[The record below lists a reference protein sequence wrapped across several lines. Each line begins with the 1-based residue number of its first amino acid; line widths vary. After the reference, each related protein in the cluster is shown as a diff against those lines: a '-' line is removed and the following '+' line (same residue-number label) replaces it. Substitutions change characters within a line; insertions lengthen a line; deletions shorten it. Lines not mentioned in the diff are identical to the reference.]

1 MRRGVQQ
8 TIVAAFLA
16 LIALPLAANLA
27 GVDGADPE
35 AENRELT
42 TFPPLTF
49 STTGV
54 ASFGN
59 RLAAW
64 FEDHFGFRA
73 RLVRWHGELRLFGL
87 GMSPSTAV
95 LRGRDGWFFYADDEG
110 VEDYTN
116 ANLLSAEAIATW
128 RQQIVIARNWCRA
141 HHLAYV
147 FTIAPD
153 KHVLYPEKMP
163 DDVRPLQPTS
173 RADQVLNAV
182 SDTGVAIDLR
192 PALLDA
198 KRRERIY
205 QRTDTHWNE
214 RGAFAAYQ
222 QILQAVRAQQP
233 RVPPAW
239 PRAEFAPSATDVRG
253 MDLAGMMGLTRVLR
267 EEDLRL
273 TPLRRRQAVVVEPAG
288 ETADAEVGRLVTEIP
303 GSNLPRAVIIRDSFM
318 SAIAPFLSEHFSR
331 AVYLWRNDFDPASI
345 EAERP
350 DVVIQEIVGRH
361 LYDYVPTPELLPAN

>member
-1 MRRGVQQ
+1 MGRGLKQA
-8 TIVAAFLA
+8 IVATFLV

-27 GVDGADPE
+27 GVDGADPQ
-35 AENRELT
+35 AENRELAAFPQLRLSPAGLA
-42 TFPPLTF
+42 TFG
-49 STTGV
+49 TG
-54 ASFGN
+54 
-59 RLAAW
+59 LAAW

-73 RLVRWHGELRLFGL
+73 RLVQWHGELRLFGL
-87 GMSPSTAV
+87 GVSPSKAV

-116 ANLLSAEAIATW
+116 AHLLSAEEITTW
-128 RQQIVIARNWCRA
+128 RQQIVIARNWSRA
-141 HHLAYV
+141 HRIAYL

-163 DDVRPLQPTS
+163 DDVTPLRPTS

-182 SDTGVAIDLR
+182 SDTGVAVDLR
-192 PALLDA
+192 PALFDA
-198 KRRERIY
+198 RRRERIY

-239 PRAEFAPSATDVRG
+239 PRADFEPTARDVHG
-253 MDLAGMMGLTRVLR
+253 LDLAGMMGLTRVLR

-273 TPLRRRQAVVVEPAG
+273 TPRRRRQAVVVEPRG
-288 ETADAEVGRLVTEIP
+288 EAPDAEVGRLVTEIP

-318 SAIAPFLSEHFSR
+318 SALAPFLSEHFSR
-331 AVYLWRNDFDPASI
+331 AVYLWRNDFDPAAI
-345 EAERP
+345 EVEHP

-361 LYDYVPTPELLPAN
+361 LYDYVPTPELLPIN

>member
-1 MRRGVQQ
+1 MRRGLKQ
-8 TIVAAFLA
+8 TIVAAFLV

-27 GVDGADPE
+27 GVDGADPA
-35 AENRELT
+35 AENRELAAFPRLTLSPT
-42 TFPPLTF
+42 TLT
-49 STTGV
+49 
-54 ASFGN
+54 AFGN
-59 RLAAW
+59 GFAAW

-87 GMSPSTAV
+87 GVSPSTAV
-95 LRGRDGWFFYADDEG
+95 LRGSDGWFFYADDEG
-110 VEDYTN
+110 VEDFTN
-116 ANLLSAEAIATW
+116 AHLLTADEITTW
-128 RQQIVIARNWCRA
+128 RQQIVIARNWCRG
-141 HHLAYV
+141 HRLAYV

-163 DDVRPLQPTS
+163 HEVRQLQGTT

-182 SDTGVAIDLR
+182 SDTGVAVDLR
-192 PALLDA
+192 PVLFDA

-214 RGAFAAYQ
+214 RGAYAAYE

-239 PRAEFAPSATDVRG
+239 PRAEFAATARDVHG
-253 MDLAGMMGLTRVLR
+253 MDLAGMIGLTRVLR

-273 TPLRRRQAVVVEPAG
+273 QPLRRRQAVVVEPPG

-303 GSNLPRAVIIRDSFM
+303 GSNLPRAVIFRDSFM
-318 SAIAPFLSEHFSR
+318 SAVAPFLSEHFSR

-345 EAERP
+345 EAEHP

-361 LYDYVPTPELLPAN
+361 LYDYVPTPQLIPVN

>member
-1 MRRGVQQ
+1 MRRGVKQ
-8 TIVAAFLA
+8 TVVAVFLA

-35 AENRELT
+35 AENRELAA
-42 TFPPLTF
+42 FPRLTR
-49 STTGV
+49 SPAAL

-59 RLAAW
+59 GLAAW

-116 ANLLSAEAIATW
+116 AHLMTEDAIATW
-128 RQQIVIARNWCRA
+128 RQQIVITRNWCRA

-163 DDVRPLQPTS
+163 DEVQPLQPTS
-173 RADQVLNAV
+173 RTDQVLNAV
-182 SDTGVAIDLR
+182 SDTGVAVDLR
-192 PALLDA
+192 PALFDA

-239 PRAEFAPSATDVRG
+239 PRAEFSPAANEVHG
-253 MDLAGMMGLTRVLR
+253 MDLAGMIGLTRVLR

-273 TPLRRRQAVVVEPAG
+273 APLRRRQAVVVEPAG

-331 AVYLWRNDFDPASI
+331 AVYLWRNDFDPATI
-345 EAERP
+345 EDEHP

-361 LYDYVPTPELLPAN
+361 LYDYVPTPELLPVN

>member
-1 MRRGVQQ
+1 MRRGLKQA
-8 TIVAAFLA
+8 IVAIFLV

-35 AENRELT
+35 AENRELAA
-42 TFPPLTF
+42 FPRPTL
-49 STTGV
+49 SRSAL

-59 RLAAW
+59 GLAAW

-87 GMSPSTAV
+87 GVSPSKAV

-116 ANLLSAEAIATW
+116 AHLLTAEEVATW
-128 RQQIVIARNWCRA
+128 RQQIVAARNWCRT
-141 HHLAYV
+141 HRVAYV

-163 DDVRPLQPTS
+163 DEVSPLQPTS

-182 SDTGVAIDLR
+182 SDTGVAVDLR
-192 PALLDA
+192 PALFDA

-233 RVPPAW
+233 RLPPAW
-239 PRAEFAPSATDVRG
+239 PRAEFAPAARDVHG
-253 MDLAGMMGLTRVLR
+253 LDLAGMMGLTRVLR

-273 TPLRRRQAVVVEPAG
+273 TPLRRRQAVVVEPPG
-288 ETADAEVGRLVTEIP
+288 ESADAEVGRLVTEIP
-303 GSNLPRAVIIRDSFM
+303 GSNLPRAVIFRDSFM
-318 SAIAPFLSEHFSR
+318 SALAPFLSEHFSR

-345 EAERP
+345 EAEHA

-361 LYDYVPTPELLPAN
+361 LYDYVPTPELLPIN

>member
-1 MRRGVQQ
+1 MRHGVKQA
-8 TIVAAFLA
+8 IVAVFLA

-35 AENRELT
+35 AENRELAA
-42 TFPPLTF
+42 FPRLTIAPAAL
-49 STTGV
+49 

-59 RLAAW
+59 GLAAW

-110 VEDYTN
+110 VEDYSN
-116 ANLLSAEAIATW
+116 AHLLTADAIATW

-163 DDVRPLQPTS
+163 DEVQPLQPTS
-173 RADQVLNAV
+173 RADQVLNAI
-182 SDTGVAIDLR
+182 SDTGVAVDLR
-192 PALLDA
+192 PALFDA

-222 QILQAVRAQQP
+222 QILQAVHAQQP

-239 PRAEFAPSATDVRG
+239 PRAEFSPTANEVRG

-273 TPLRRRQAVVVEPAG
+273 APLRRRQAVVVEPAG

-331 AVYLWRNDFDPASI
+331 AVYLWRNDFDPATI
-345 EAERP
+345 EAEHP

-361 LYDYVPTPELLPAN
+361 LYDYVPTPELIPVN